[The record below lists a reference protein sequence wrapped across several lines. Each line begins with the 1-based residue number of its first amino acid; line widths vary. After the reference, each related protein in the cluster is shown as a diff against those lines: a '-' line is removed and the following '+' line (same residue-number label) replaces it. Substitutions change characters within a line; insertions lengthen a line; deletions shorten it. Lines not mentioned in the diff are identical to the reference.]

1 MAGVF
6 GSAFATLGVCLP
18 SFMII
23 YIISLFFD
31 AFISLTAVAA
41 AFKGIQACVVYLI
54 LSAKAAPTPIIDGRL
69 EEVYQQLRQWGKE
82 NYGDGNYKVYAIPSR
97 YVSEYKEDG
106 GVIGGISVKPKGK
119 RYLPKNLFK
128 SSPNS
133 SVAHVVCGDTTFVF
147 VSAK

>member
-1 MAGVF
+1 MRTNIYDEYYF
-6 GSAFATLGVCLP
+6 GLLAERRLLELTFLVLMFALI
-18 SFMII
+18 M
-23 YIISLFFD
+23 
-31 AFISLTAVAA
+31 
-41 AFKGIQACVVYLI
+41 CVVYLI

-82 NYGDGNYKVYAIPSR
+82 NYRDGNYKVYAIPSR

>member
-1 MAGVF
+1 MRTNIYDEYYF
-6 GSAFATLGVCLP
+6 GLLRDLLEEVLAVCRLLELTFLVLTFALI
-18 SFMII
+18 M
-23 YIISLFFD
+23 
-31 AFISLTAVAA
+31 
-41 AFKGIQACVVYLI
+41 CVVYLI

-97 YVSEYKEDG
+97 YVSEYKEDS

-133 SVAHVVCGDTTFVF
+133 SVAYVVCGDTTFVF